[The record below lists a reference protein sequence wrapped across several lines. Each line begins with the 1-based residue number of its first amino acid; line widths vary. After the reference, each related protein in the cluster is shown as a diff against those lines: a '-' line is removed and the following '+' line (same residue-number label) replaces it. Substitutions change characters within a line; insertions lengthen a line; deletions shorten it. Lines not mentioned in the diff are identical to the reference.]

1 MPELLRPSRE
11 IYIAGKVDASEV
23 SIADLALELENRGHR
38 IREKWWT
45 KGRLPRP
52 YLDHLDTSTPAAD
65 AMIDAAYRSDVFIL
79 FPTDDIMGAVGEFG
93 AALASTKAR
102 PDKQVLV
109 VNPFEVRQSVFYA
122 HSRVRRLLAVTA
134 LRGEPWY

>member
-1 MPELLRPSRE
+1 MAELLKPSRE

-38 IREKWWT
+38 IPEKWWT
-45 KGRLPRP
+45 KGRLPKP

-79 FPTDDIMGAVGEFG
+79 FLQMTSWVLSAS
-93 AALASTKAR
+93 LAQLSQAQKL
-102 PDKQVLV
+102 KQTSK
-109 VNPFEVRQSVFYA
+109 FS
-122 HSRVRRLLAVTA
+122 
-134 LRGEPWY
+134 